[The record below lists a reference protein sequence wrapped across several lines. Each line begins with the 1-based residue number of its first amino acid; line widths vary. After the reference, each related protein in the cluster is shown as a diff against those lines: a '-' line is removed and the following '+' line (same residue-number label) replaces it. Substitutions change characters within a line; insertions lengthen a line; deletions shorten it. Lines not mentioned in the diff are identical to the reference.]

1 MAIQNRRG
9 TFTYYDPTKLLPGE
23 FAVVQS
29 GDPSTTS
36 GKALYMAF
44 SAGTVLRIISYEELQ
59 AALNAFTFDWTD
71 ITNKPTPD
79 TTLTESGNAAD
90 AAATG
95 SAINNAV
102 LNLAPA
108 YSSSSTY
115 AVGAYCV
122 YQKTLYQCNTAIS
135 TAEAWN
141 SSHWTQVK
149 VMAATTSLINS
160 AVNTIDGR
168 IDGVEDDITDIN
180 TALATKA
187 TKTELTTAVNG
198 LASDIQAEAT
208 ARQSADSAI
217 NTELATK
224 ATTTAL
230 NAETT
235 ARQSADAAIN
245 ITFAD
250 PDNDGNIVIT
260 KGGS

>member
-44 SAGTVLRIISYEELQ
+44 SAGNVLRIISYEELQ
-59 AALNAFTFDWTD
+59 AALNAFTFDWSD

-90 AAATG
+90 AAAVG

-122 YQKTLYQCNTAIS
+122 YQKTLYQCNTAINS
-135 TAEAWN
+135 GEAWN
-141 SSHWTQVK
+141 SAHWTQVK
-149 VMAATTSLINS
+149 VMAASRLTCTDTNS
-160 AVNTIDGR
+160 
-168 IDGVEDDITDIN
+168 
-180 TALATKA
+180 
-187 TKTELTTAVNG
+187 
-198 LASDIQAEAT
+198 
-208 ARQSADSAI
+208 
-217 NTELATK
+217 
-224 ATTTAL
+224 
-230 NAETT
+230 
-235 ARQSADAAIN
+235 
-245 ITFAD
+245 
-250 PDNDGNIVIT
+250 DGNIVIT
-260 KGGS
+260 SGGI